1 MILFLL
7 YIYLIYVLF
16 NNLINSNLNDF
27 LKVRIDILPLM
38 LMKGLL
44 FLFFQRYFRIEFF
57 SYCFT
62 GL

>member
-27 LKVRIDILPLM
+27 LKVR
-38 LMKGLL
+38 
-44 FLFFQRYFRIEFF
+44 FF
-57 SYCFT
+57 
-62 GL
+62 

>member
-27 LKVRIDILPLM
+27 IKVR
-38 LMKGLL
+38 
-44 FLFFQRYFRIEFF
+44 F
-57 SYCFT
+57 
-62 GL
+62 

>member
-27 LKVRIDILPLM
+27 LKVGFD
-38 LMKGLL
+38 
-44 FLFFQRYFRIEFF
+44 FF
-57 SYCFT
+57 
-62 GL
+62 

>member
-27 LKVRIDILPLM
+27 LKVR
-38 LMKGLL
+38 
-44 FLFFQRYFRIEFF
+44 F
-57 SYCFT
+57 
-62 GL
+62 

>member
-27 LKVRIDILPLM
+27 LNVR
-38 LMKGLL
+38 
-44 FLFFQRYFRIEFF
+44 F
-57 SYCFT
+57 
-62 GL
+62 